1 MFRLVGFSLPGLG
14 SAILLLFGLGLPS
27 MACQICLPM
36 PTESLADRV
45 LAAEHLVLAREN
57 PEKPFTLRTIR
68 PLQEGITAAPPL
80 DLFLDSSSRRQ
91 LSLNEDLSFLCGW
104 SAETGEW
111 QRLVLHDAVT
121 APVIEAMLAHRESWH
136 ADPSGRVRYFADY
149 LGHENTTLADLA
161 HIEVARAPYGQLL
174 EFADRLPREELHG
187 RLKDLRRMEWHA
199 LYILFLARGGNE
211 SDKQRIRDEI
221 AGCAEFGL
229 VTQTAAWA
237 TALIEIDGRA
247 GIDRLAELY
256 LGSSNRSPKEIT
268 ALHAALKVHGDKGP
282 SEPRE
287 AVISAYGTL
296 LQKYPAIAADL
307 ADDLTRWERFDHTEM
322 LSALLRQESF
332 DLVATSRI
340 RNHLRLAQAASGP
353 TELASVDTATSRNQS
368 GIALIGGL
376 LLISLILALCARPKA
391 ATIS

>member
-1 MFRLVGFSLPGLG
+1 
-14 SAILLLFGLGLPS
+14 
-27 MACQICLPM
+27 
-36 PTESLADRV
+36 
-45 LAAEHLVLAREN
+45 
-57 PEKPFTLRTIR
+57 
-68 PLQEGITAAPPL
+68 
-80 DLFLDSSSRRQ
+80 
-91 LSLNEDLSFLCGW
+91 
-104 SAETGEW
+104 
-111 QRLVLHDAVT
+111 
-121 APVIEAMLAHRESWH
+121 
-136 ADPSGRVRYFADY
+136 
-149 LGHENTTLADLA
+149 
-161 HIEVARAPYGQLL
+161 
-174 EFADRLPREELHG
+174 
-187 RLKDLRRMEWHA
+187 MEWHA

-268 ALHAALKVHGDKGP
+268 ALHAALKVHGDK
-282 SEPRE
+282 
-287 AVISAYGTL
+287 AFGTPGGGVCSL
-296 LQKYPAIAADL
+296 RHPVAKAPALAADL

-340 RNHLRLAQAASGP
+340 RNHLRLAQAASEP
-353 TELASVDTATSRNQS
+353 AELASVDTATSRNQS